1 MAVQRY
7 RAELQ
12 IDVDASSLDYWK
24 AHAGAHRTIATVAAG
39 GRGEGGIRPG
49 RHFAGG
55 RHLGGRRNCRFVH
68 SIL

>member
-24 AHAGAHRTIATVAAG
+24 AHAGAHRTIARLAMKYLATPAKTTVPCERLFSLAG
-39 GRGEGGIRPG
+39 
-49 RHFAGG
+49 
-55 RHLGGRRNCRFVH
+55 NVVNK
-68 SIL
+68 